1 MDIAAATISDILL
14 CDKPSKTVYHLE
26 NPVRQ
31 SWNDVL
37 RIVAAELHILPYK
50 FIPFD
55 QWMNKVCVA
64 SAEADEN
71 LPVRKLEGFFR
82 ADFEHM
88 ACGDVILDTK
98 NAREISPTIRRLGQ
112 LGRDTLVSYIDYWK
126 SIGYLK

>member
-1 MDIAAATISDILL
+1 MDIAAATITDILL
-14 CDKPSKTVYHLE
+14 CNKSSQMVYHLE

-31 SWNDVL
+31 SWNDIL
-37 RIVAAELHILPYK
+37 HLVAAELHMPPSE

-55 QWMNKVCVA
+55 QWMNKVCTA
-64 SAEADEN
+64 SAAADED
-71 LPVRKLEGFFR
+71 LPVKKLEGFFR

-98 NAREISPTIRRLGQ
+98 NARDVSPTLRRLGR
-112 LGRDTLVSYIDYWK
+112 LSRDTLVSYIDYWK